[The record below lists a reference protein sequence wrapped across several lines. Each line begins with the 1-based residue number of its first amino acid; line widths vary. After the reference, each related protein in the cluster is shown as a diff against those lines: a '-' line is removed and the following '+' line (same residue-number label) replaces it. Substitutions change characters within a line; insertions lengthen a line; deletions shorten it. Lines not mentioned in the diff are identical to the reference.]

1 MRTMNPRQRQGLL
14 LLVIAAIGLLAVF
27 ALIASYVGDV
37 SKQVGP
43 MTTVLQL
50 RGRLPAYQP
59 LTADNLAEVSVPQKW
74 VGPTAV
80 SNPAEVLGLVSLS
93 DLPAGTR
100 LQQSTLTQAPQSL
113 PGQSLFPL
121 IVDAD
126 TGVAGQVQK
135 GSLVNVI
142 ALFAANNQGSRASAR
157 QILTAVKVLSVGT
170 SGGKEAVLLALTPQ
184 QVLQL
189 SYAKQFA
196 ANVTLSLISG
206 STKPPYPTP
215 PNYSPNP

>member
-27 ALIASYVGDV
+27 ALIASYVSDV

-43 MTTVLQL
+43 MSTVLQL

-59 LTADNLAEVSVPQKW
+59 LTADNLAEVSVPHKW
-74 VGPTAV
+74 VSPTDV
-80 SNPAEVLGLVSLS
+80 TNPGEVLGLVSQI

-100 LQQSTLTQAPQSL
+100 LQQQMLSQGPQLL
-113 PGQSLFPL
+113 PGQSAFPL

-126 TGVAGQVQK
+126 TGVANQVQK
-135 GSLVNVI
+135 GSLVDVI
-142 ALFAANNQGSRASAR
+142 ALFGANNQGSKPSAR
-157 QILTAVKVLSVGT
+157 QILTAIKVLSVGT
-170 SGGKEAVLLALTPQ
+170 SGNQDAVLLALSPQ

-189 SYAKQFA
+189 GYAKQFA
-196 ANVTLSLISG
+196 AKVTLSLISS
-206 STKPPYPTP
+206 STKPPYKTP
-215 PNYSPNP
+215 PNYSPSP